1 MAKKSN
7 TQSLGEAI
15 SEYIEVLKLRG
26 KLNEV
31 RLVKSWEEIIGKT
44 IFKSTTNI
52 FIKNKILFVQIRSSV
67 IKNELM
73 NIKTELLEKI
83 QKKFPDVI
91 TDVRFI

>member
-1 MAKKSN
+1 MAKKNN

-15 SEYIEVLKLRG
+15 SEYIEVLKLKG

-31 RLVKSWEEIIGKT
+31 RLIKSWEEIIGKT

-91 TDVRFI
+91 TDIKFI